1 MPRLTDTAI
10 KQAKTRAKPYKLFDK
25 QGLFLLI
32 KPTGVKLWRFRYRF
46 DKKEKLIAFGKYP
59 HTTLKQ
65 ARSEQADALE
75 LIASGIDPSANRK
88 ATKAASKNSFQ
99 VVALEWL
106 SKNKP
111 VWADSH
117 SSKIER
123 RLEKDIYPYIGSR
136 PVNEVTAPE
145 LLAVLRR
152 IEDRGAIETAH
163 RALQN
168 CGQIFRYAI
177 ATGRAERDIAA
188 DLRGALQS
196 TKEKHHASITDPLE
210 IGALLR
216 VIEGYQGDP
225 VTRAALR
232 LAPLLFVRPG
242 ELRHAEWSEFNLA
255 ESEWRIPASKMKMK
269 AVHIVPLSTQAVTI
283 LEETQQL
290 TGGGKYVFPGAR
302 SAARPMSENTIN
314 AALRR
319 MGYTNDQMTGH
330 GFRSLAS
337 TRLNES
343 QKWNADAIERQLAHG
358 ERNNVRAAYNYAE
371 HLPARVKMMQWWAD
385 YLDDLRDGAQVIPI
399 RA

>member
-10 KQAKTRAKPYKLFDK
+10 KQAKPRAKPYKLFDK

-46 DKKEKLIAFGKYP
+46 NKKEKLIAFGKYP

-88 ATKAASKNSFQ
+88 ATKATSENSFQ
-99 VVALEWL
+99 AVALEWHQNQCG
-106 SKNKP
+106 KW
-111 VWADSH
+111 VETYQ
-117 SSKIER
+117 SKIKR
-123 RLEKDIYPYIGSR
+123 RMEKDLFPFIGNR
-136 PVNEVTAPE
+136 PINEITPPE
-145 LLAVLRR
+145 LLAVLRK
-152 IEDRGAIETAH
+152 IEDRGAIDLAH
-163 RALQN
+163 RAKTT
-168 CGQIFRYAI
+168 CGQIFRYGV
-177 ATGRAERDIAA
+177 ATGRCERDTSA
-188 DLRGALQS
+188 DLKGALKAA
-196 TKEKHHASITDPLE
+196 TVKHHASITEPLE

-216 VIEGYQGDP
+216 AIDGYQGDP

-242 ELRHAEWSEFNLA
+242 ELRHAEWSEINLGQ
-255 ESEWRIPASKMKMK
+255 SEWRIPASKMKMK
-269 AVHIVPLSTQAVTI
+269 VMHIVPLSSQAVAI
-283 LEETQQL
+283 LEDIQQL

-302 SAARPMSENTIN
+302 SAIRPMSENTVN

-319 MGYTNDQMTGH
+319 LGYTNDQMTGH
-330 GFRSLAS
+330 GFRSMAS

-371 HLPARVKMMQWWAD
+371 HLPERVKMMQWWAD